1 MPVISLKSITKVYG
15 NSIVVDDLSFAVEA
29 GEVVALLGQTGAGKS
44 TIMNMIMGQ
53 TPPTAGE
60 IRVHGRDPWADFA
73 SLRGRVAVSFQ
84 TDRLLPWRTAQENT
98 ALGME
103 FLRIEKKVRNGR
115 AVEWLKR
122 VKLDPIH
129 HQKFPHQLSGGMR
142 QRVSLARALAIDP
155 ELVLLDESF
164 SQLDHATS
172 KILRADFVGVVRQ
185 FKKTCVL
192 ITHRIEDALEM
203 ADRVIVLG
211 APARIKLELTI
222 GSNRSER
229 EWIASEL
236 VGSLPKWRGRHAFD
250 SAERQSCSECKPENR
265 GNGRRTT

>member
-1 MPVISLKSITKVYG
+1 MPSISLKSIRKVYG
-15 NSIVVDDLSFAVEA
+15 DSIVVDDLSFTVEA

-44 TIMNMIMGQ
+44 TVMNMIMGQ
-53 TPPTAGE
+53 TPPTSGE
-60 IRVHGRDPWADFA
+60 VRVNDRDPWADFE

-103 FLRIEKKVRNGR
+103 FLRVEKKERNKR

-122 VKLDPIH
+122 VKLDPVH
-129 HQKFPHQLSGGMR
+129 HQKYPHQLSGGMR
-142 QRVSLARALAIDP
+142 QRVSLARALAVDP

-172 KILRADFVGVVRQ
+172 KVLRADFVAVVRQ

-192 ITHRIEDALEM
+192 ITHRIDDALEM
-203 ADRVIVLG
+203 ADRVIVLA
-211 APARIKLELTI
+211 APAHIKLEMTI
-222 GSNRSER
+222 AENRDSP
-229 EWIASEL
+229 EWIAEAGRKIAAQM
-236 VGSLPKWRGRHAFD
+236 VGDIHSGQTE
-250 SAERQSCSECKPENR
+250 SAELH
-265 GNGRRTT
+265 